1 MKVTLR
7 KEVKNTYV
15 GFNHIRGQQPPRN
28 VYPRWPVDLSV
39 FKVTS
44 RINHV
49 TKEMRKY
56 QIKDKNER
64 KQISGSTVT
73 PALNAAQLTLWPH

>member
-1 MKVTLR
+1 MPMQDLTVFEDNDDLGTSVR
-7 KEVKNTYV
+7 
-15 GFNHIRGQQPPRN
+15 GGQQT
-28 VYPRWPVDLSV
+28 YQS

-44 RINHV
+44 RTNLA
-49 TKEMRKY
+49 TKGMRKY

-73 PALNAAQLTLWPH
+73 PALNVA